1 MPYVGVRWYSLV
13 FTFLRVEHK
22 MMGEYVTMIG
32 LGFLIGMVVGM
43 GLM

>member
-13 FTFLRVEHK
+13 FTFLRVEYK
-22 MMGEYVTMIG
+22 MMGEYVTLIG
-32 LGFLIGMVVGM
+32 LGFLIGMIVGM